1 MRSGVGCNHA
11 NDDINKS
18 KNEMKIERKRAV
30 DLAFLEGDTW
40 NITTYKLVPDL
51 WGDSFVIGYHVPQG
65 VGWWR
70 GQDGGK
76 GRGIPDVCNT

>member
-1 MRSGVGCNHA
+1 MMRSGVGCNHA

-18 KNEMKIERKRAV
+18 KNEMEIERKRAV

-51 WGDSFVIGYHVPQG
+51 
-65 VGWWR
+65 
-70 GQDGGK
+70 
-76 GRGIPDVCNT
+76 